1 MRFKPGSPHSI
12 DSIRLSDLEAIY
24 PAFSSIY
31 QRHLRVARFNH
42 ALRRNGDFEN
52 QKLRLVSVRYLL
64 GKHRNLR
71 PGRRADIIQSLLGG
85 NFSSA
90 QRLLPSEER
99 SSTVFGFLA
108 TTVGSLL
115 TNPDNE
121 QFKGKMMALSARLSD
136 SQFLLELKDVDD
148 KDLVLAI
155 QEIEA
160 LTHSIVSSLIDKT
173 VGNMTEEMVATQQ
186 EHCRRAIN
194 AQLKS
199 EATKRRNE
207 SLVEFIRALN
217 AQSARW
223 RNP

>member
-1 MRFKPGSPHSI
+1 M
-12 DSIRLSDLEAIY
+12 
-24 PAFSSIY
+24 
-31 QRHLRVARFNH
+31 
-42 ALRRNGDFEN
+42 
-52 QKLRLVSVRYLL
+52 
-64 GKHRNLR
+64 
-71 PGRRADIIQSLLGG
+71 
-85 NFSSA
+85 
-90 QRLLPSEER
+90 
-99 SSTVFGFLA
+99 FGFLA